1 MGHGA
6 CIITSIQEKMALTK
20 ATGVI
25 ASTVALLMAIPMLV
39 TMVASGS
46 LLQVARPSSISRG
59 HGTLDVQLLTITR
72 LGVRILI
79 RTLDLG
85 TIASMFVPTKMS
97 AMIS

>member
-20 ATGVI
+20 AIGVI
-25 ASTVALLMAIPMLV
+25 ASTVVLLMGTPMQE

-46 LLQVARPSSISRG
+46 LLLVARPSSITRG
-59 HGTLDVQLLTITR
+59 HGTLDAQLLTITR

-85 TIASMFVPTKMS
+85 TIVSMFVPTKML
-97 AMIS
+97 AMIR